1 MSSVFLQKKTI
12 KTSKKYCYTLRV
24 WYLEHMKVNGL
35 QPITATTTTKVVVT
49 YEARLIKPFNGH
61 EIGTT
66 LFKRDYPFEFKRD
79 VFAYYPWKGA
89 AKREECPVENIKIF
103 KIQRTYI
110 EEVTEQTDADL
121 E

>member
-1 MSSVFLQKKTI
+1 
-12 KTSKKYCYTLRV
+12 
-24 WYLEHMKVNGL
+24 MKVNGL
-35 QPITATTTTKVVVT
+35 QPITATTTTKVVTT

-66 LFKRDYPFEFKRD
+66 MCKTDYPFEFKGD
-79 VFAYYPWKGA
+79 VFTYYPWKGA
-89 AKREECPVENIKIF
+89 AKREECPVENVKIF
-103 KIQRTYI
+103 KIKRTHI